1 MKIALLGAAGWIG
14 RIAAQSLSSRPE
26 VGELLLVDYN
36 IRDAKRF
43 GMALSPKC
51 RWSMADA
58 GRTRE
63 LGRLLDG
70 AASVANA
77 VGPCAEYEKG
87 ILLAC
92 AEKGTPVASIGDGT
106 LSEADRR
113 EIHDA
118 FRRKGTPA
126 VSGCGM
132 MPGWTELLAAH
143 FLPRKASAAAERT
156 DRALRRYLFC
166 SLDRFGGYAFFRR
179 AMQAPGRTVLPPP
192 GSPAGSYFAM
202 GADVFGVPAGRPAGR
217 YRRLGGALGGLG
229 AVGREFSAAFLY
241 WLRGSLG
248 TAQGTVV
255 AASGVWTGGEDAAGA
270 ASVEDPRGILAGALL
285 AEAALKLAAF
295 AGNGK
300 GLLPLPDVIGREEAE
315 RIAREGGG
323 TIRVTA

>member
-26 VGELLLVDYN
+26 VRELLLVDYN

-43 GMALSPKC
+43 GKALSPKC

-58 GRTRE
+58 GRTQE
-63 LGRLLDG
+63 LARLFEG
-70 AASVANA
+70 VASVANA

-92 AEKGTPVASIGDGT
+92 AERGTPAASIGDGT
-106 LSEADRR
+106 LAEADRR

-118 FRRKGTPA
+118 FRRRGIAA

-132 MPGWTELLAAH
+132 MPGWTELLTAH
-143 FLPRKASAAAERT
+143 FLPRMASPAKGRPEAV
-156 DRALRRYLFC
+156 LRRYLFC

-179 AMQAPGRTVLPPP
+179 VMQAPVGRVPPPP
-192 GSPAGSYFAM
+192 GAAAGTYFSM
-202 GADVFGVPAGRPAGR
+202 GADSFGVPGGRPADR
-217 YRRLGGALGGLG
+217 FRRLGDALGGLG

-248 TAQGTVV
+248 SAPGTSV
-255 AASGVWTGGEDAAGA
+255 AAAGVWREGENAPCA
-270 ASVEDPRGILAGALL
+270 ASVEDPRGALAGVLL
-285 AEAALKLAAF
+285 AEAALRLAAIP
-295 AGNGK
+295 GKGK
-300 GLLPLPDVIGREEAE
+300 GLLPLPEAIGREEAE
-315 RIAREGGG
+315 RIAAENGGKIS
-323 TIRVTA
+323 TSI